1 MNKSI
6 IKNFSVWARKSL
18 IKEIT
23 DKLLLIGITKDE
35 IKKSISKDE
44 NYEEYELGN
53 LQTFKIYG
61 DDLRK
66 REILVK
72 KIEEKGFDFIV
83 EEVAYTWFNRI
94 IAIRFMEINDYLPSG
109 IRVLSSINQDK
120 SEPDII
126 TYFNDLDF
134 EIDEEY
140 VSSLRRK
147 NQIDELFKYLFIKQC
162 DALNDILPGLFK
174 KTNDYINLL
183 FPVSLSNKN
192 SFIRRIV
199 KDIDENYFY
208 DNVEIIGWLY
218 QYYIIEK
225 KDEIFKKLKQNIKIS
240 KENIPSVTQ
249 IFTPKWIVKYMVEN
263 SLGKFY
269 KENNEDFEF
278 PCELNYYVETNV
290 TGVNEFKNISPEEI
304 KIIDPCMGS
313 GHILV
318 YAFDIL
324 FEIYKQNGYLE
335 SEIPYLIFENN
346 LFGID
351 IDDRAYELAYF
362 ALMMKGRSKYRKFF
376 TRKNLKF
383 NFYPIAE
390 SNEIYESVV
399 RKTINLEK
407 GLREDLI
414 YLLDLF
420 MDSKEYGSLLSSKE
434 IDFDLIEDK
443 CSEILSEYEID
454 CLRKIINTAKLLSSK
469 YHIVITNPPYMSS
482 RGMSEKLTLYLKE
495 HYPNSK
501 MDLFSVFIERGFELT
516 YENGFNVMLTMQSW
530 MFLYKFEKLRKC
542 IFENNTIISLLHM
555 DNNVMSIA
563 FGTSATIFKKKFMED
578 YEGVYNYVKYEDLNS
593 DGELLQ
599 FPVRKNRNS
608 KIKLKSF
615 YDVPGFPLNYWISD
629 RAREVFRE
637 FKPLKEYFEP
647 KQGMATTDNKNFIR
661 YWYELNKDDIEFD
674 CRSHEELEKIDKKW
688 FPYNKGGDYRK
699 WYGNN
704 EYVVKYENAGENL
717 IKFVRDKYPKITDP
731 EFVIKN
737 RKYYFK
743 KGITWSLFGFK
754 NFGVRYKD
762 YGFIFDVS
770 GSSIFPDDKYEKYI
784 LSFLCSNVCF
794 YLLSS
799 IAPTVNFQIG
809 NIGDLPIIID
819 DSYLD
824 EINFLC
830 NRNIYL
836 CKKEW
841 DFYETSWDFKTH
853 PAIYFKVDSKLES
866 SFMNF
871 KKEVDFMFDEVK
883 RNEIRI
889 NEIFKEIYGFK
900 DEVSEFVENENIS
913 IRKVD
918 KKSFVESFMSYFV
931 GCVFG
936 RYSLDYFGVVG
947 SSDKIF
953 SREYKRFS
961 PKKENLLVIST
972 EEYFEDD
979 VYNLFVKFISEIF
992 GETSLQE
999 NLIFIC
1005 EALNCKGMN
1014 YRENIVQYFL
1024 KDFSKNH
1031 LKTYNKHPIYLEFS
1045 SGKNNGINV
1054 LTYIHRFSM
1063 EDVLKFKINYLDVM
1077 EQKYENEILR
1087 FESLYENE
1095 KFLKSKKYKE
1105 ILILKLDECKK
1116 YKDLVSLACNISLK
1130 LNFEDGI
1137 LKNLDKFKEIKTTGN
1152 TTLFK

>member
-1 MNKSI
+1 MNKSVV
-6 IKNFSVWARKSL
+6 KNFAVWARRTL
-18 IKEIT
+18 MREII
-23 DKLLLIGITKDE
+23 DKLTIIGITKNE
-35 IKKSISKDE
+35 IKENISKDP
-44 NYEEYELGN
+44 NCGEYEIGN
-53 LQTFKIYG
+53 FQSYKIYG
-61 DDLRK
+61 DDLNK
-66 REILVK
+66 RNVLVK
-72 KIEEKGFDFIV
+72 KIKENGFDFVV

-109 IRVLSSINQDK
+109 IRVLSSIDK
-120 SEPDII
+120 NKIEPDII
-126 TYFNDLDF
+126 TYYSDLCF
-134 EIDEEY
+134 TIDEEH
-140 VSSLRRK
+140 VAHLK
-147 NQIDELFKYLFIKQC
+147 FNNKIDEMFKYLFIKQC
-162 DALNDILPGLFK
+162 DNLNEILPGLFK
-174 KTNDYINLL
+174 KTNGYMEIL
-183 FPVSLSNKN
+183 FPSNLSNEN

-199 KDIDENYFY
+199 KDIDEKYFL

-240 KENIPSVTQ
+240 KENVPSVTQ

-269 KENNEDFEF
+269 LENNEEF
-278 PCELNYYVETNV
+278 KFLNNLNYYVETELV
-290 TGVNEFKNISPEEI
+290 HDEKFKKISTENI

-318 YAFDIL
+318 YAFDLL

-376 TRKNLKF
+376 NRKDIKF
-383 NFYPIAE
+383 NLYPIVE
-390 SNEIYESVV
+390 SNEIYDS
-399 RKTINLEK
+399 ILEK
-407 GLREDLI
+407 TKFLNDSIKNDLI

-420 MDSKEYGSLLSSKE
+420 KNAKEYGSLLSVKKLN
-434 IDFDLIEDK
+434 FNLIEENIYKNLFDIELDHIK
-443 CSEILSEYEID
+443 
-454 CLRKIINTAKLLSSK
+454 KIINVSKILSSQ
-469 YHIVITNPPYMSS
+469 YHVVITNPPYMSS
-482 RGMSEKLTLYLKE
+482 RGMSEKLTLYLRDK
-495 HYPNSK
+495 YPNSK

-530 MFLYKFEKLRKC
+530 MFLYKFEKLRRS

-563 FGTSATIFKKKFMED
+563 FGTSATIFRKKFMED
-578 YEGVYNYVKYEDLNS
+578 YEGVYNYVKFENLNS
-593 DGELLQ
+593 DGELLE
-599 FPVRKNRNS
+599 FPVLENRNS

-615 YDVPGFPLNYWISD
+615 YDVPGLPLNYWISD
-629 RAREVFRE
+629 RAREVFKE
-637 FKPLKEYFEP
+637 FKPLRKYFEP
-647 KQGMATTDNKNFIR
+647 RQGMATTDNKNFIR
-661 YWYELNKDDIEFD
+661 YWYEINKDDIEF
-674 CRSHEELEKIDKKW
+674 CCKSHDDLKNISKKW

-704 EYVVKYENAGENL
+704 EYIVKYENFGEGL
-717 IKFVRDKYPKITDP
+717 IEFVREKYPKITDP

-762 YGFIFDVS
+762 SGFIFDVS
-770 GSSIFPDDKYEKYI
+770 GSSIFPDEKYEKYI

-819 DSYLD
+819 DTYLD
-824 EINFLC
+824 EINFLA

-853 PAIYFKVDSKLES
+853 PAIEFKIGSSLKDS
-866 SFMNF
+866 FINF
-871 KKEVDFMFDEVK
+871 EREIELMFNEVK
-883 RNEIRI
+883 MNEERI
-889 NEIFKEIYGFK
+889 NKIFKDIYGFG
-900 DEVSEFVENENIS
+900 DEVQEFVEDKNIS

-918 KKSFVESFMSYFV
+918 ERSFVESFISYFV

-936 RYSLDYFGVVG
+936 RYSLDYTGVIG
-947 SSDKIF
+947 DSNKIF
-953 SREYKRFS
+953 ERKYKKFY
-961 PKKENLLVIST
+961 PQKDNLIIISQ
-972 EEYFEDD
+972 EKYFKDD
-979 VYNLFVKFISEIF
+979 IYDLFLEFLGKIF
-992 GETSLQE
+992 GEESIEE
-999 NLIFIC
+999 NLKFIC
-1005 EALNCKGMN
+1005 KTLSYKSFN
-1014 YRENIVQYFL
+1014 YRKNIIQYFL
-1024 KDFSKNH
+1024 KDFFKNH
-1031 LKTYNKHPIYLEFS
+1031 LKTYNKTPIYLDFY
-1045 SGKNNGINV
+1045 SGKNNAINC
-1054 LTYIHRFSM
+1054 LTYIHRFLM
-1063 EDVLKFKINYLDVM
+1063 EDILKFKIKYLDVI
-1077 EQKYENEILR
+1077 EQEYENDLLR
-1087 FESLYENE
+1087 IEN
-1095 KFLKSKKYKE
+1095 LNDRNLSSKKYKE
-1105 ILILKLDECKK
+1105 VLILRLNECKE
-1116 YKDLVSLACNISLK
+1116 YKKLISFACNQNLEINIQEGVNTNYKK
-1130 LNFEDGI
+1130 LQNI
-1137 LKNLDKFKEIKTTGN
+1137 KLLDNQKIFK
-1152 TTLFK
+1152 